1 MLPSADYVH
10 NALAAEDFWGEDLTQ
25 ITELEAKV
33 LEHFERMAAVGA
45 KAHIEELG
53 KVS

>member
-1 MLPSADYVH
+1 MH
-10 NALAAEDFWGEDLTQ
+10 NALAAEDFWGEDLTE
-25 ITELEAKV
+25 IDGLEAKV
-33 LEHFERMAAVGA
+33 LEHFERIAAVGA